1 MNLKIKKR
9 DSWAMTPTYGTSESA
24 GADLYA
30 GEDGVVLIAPGET
43 KLISTGISMEIPEG
57 YVGLLVARSSMAVKR
72 DLAPANKVGII
83 DSDYRGEIKVALHNS
98 GSKLQI
104 IEVNERIAQL
114 VIVPYL
120 KATFEDAAELSDS
133 ERGEGGFGSTGR
145 M

>member
-1 MNLKIKKR
+1 MNLKIKKK
-9 DSWAMTPTYGTSESA
+9 DSWAMTPTYGTDDSA

-30 GEDGVVLIAPGET
+30 GEDGVVLIVPGET
-43 KLISTGISMEIPEG
+43 KLISTGISMEIPKG

-72 DLAPANKVGII
+72 DLAPANKVGVI

-98 GSKLQI
+98 GSQLQI

-120 KATFEDAAELSDS
+120 KATFEDAVELSDS

>member
-1 MNLKIKKR
+1 MNLKIKKK
-9 DSWAMTPTYGTSESA
+9 DSWAMTPTYGTDDSA

-30 GEDGVVLIAPGET
+30 GEDGVVLIAPEET
-43 KLISTGISMEIPEG
+43 KLISTGISMEIPKG

-98 GSKLQI
+98 GSQLQL
-104 IEVNERIAQL
+104 IEVIERIAQL

-120 KATFEDAAELSDS
+120 KATFEDAVELSDS

>member
-1 MNLKIKKR
+1 MNLKIKKK
-9 DSWAMTPTYGTSESA
+9 DSWAMTPTYGTDDSA

-30 GEDGVVLIAPGET
+30 GEDGVVLIAPRET
-43 KLISTGISMEIPEG
+43 KLISTGISMEIPNG

-72 DLAPANKVGII
+72 DLAPANKVGVI

-98 GSKLQI
+98 GSQLQI

-120 KATFEDAAELSDS
+120 KATFEDAVELSDS

>member
-1 MNLKIKKR
+1 MNLKIKKK
-9 DSWAMTPTYGTSESA
+9 DSWAMTPTYGTDDSA
-24 GADLYA
+24 GVDLYA

-43 KLISTGISMEIPEG
+43 KLISTGISMEIPKG

-72 DLAPANKVGII
+72 DLAPANKVGVI

-98 GSKLQI
+98 GSQLQI

-120 KATFEDAAELSDS
+120 KATFEDAVELSDS

>member
-1 MNLKIKKR
+1 MNLKIKKK
-9 DSWAMTPTYGTSESA
+9 DSWAMTPTYGTDDSA

-30 GEDGVVLIAPGET
+30 GEDGVVLIAPEET
-43 KLISTGISMEIPEG
+43 KLISTGISMEIPKG

-72 DLAPANKVGII
+72 DLAPANKVGVI

-98 GSKLQI
+98 GSQLQI

-120 KATFEDAAELSDS
+120 KATFEDAVELSDS